1 LTVQPAVRVAD
12 LSKRYL
18 LGEQARL
25 DTSFR
30 ELLVNLAWTPWS
42 RLRRNRRA
50 PADPSFW
57 ALRDVSFD
65 VPAGEVIAIIGRNGA
80 GKSTLLK
87 VLSRIT
93 APTGGRIELRGRVA
107 SLLEVG
113 TGFHPELTGRENVFL
128 NGAILG
134 MRRAE
139 IVRKFDGIVE
149 FAEVARFID
158 TPVKRYSSGMY
169 LRLAFAVAAHLD
181 SEILLVDE
189 VLAVGD
195 AEFQQK
201 CLGKMQDVSRG
212 GRTVLFISHNMAA
225 VSALCS
231 RAIVLDGGR
240 TVFDGRT
247 VDALRHYLSD
257 HLDAG
262 AATWD
267 LEMAPRTAA
276 GLGDVARLTSLAAL
290 TARPE
295 GFAFGE
301 PLRFR
306 VSVASKVPMDGIVC
320 AINLDDM
327 TGARL
332 ATFES
337 DERAGAFRGLGP
349 GEHRIEVAVQAF
361 GLRPGTYYLSASL
374 YSGGHYH
381 DYVVRFGAVSVRP
394 FDDRTEDYV
403 QERPDRGAIHAP
415 ATWRVLE
422 AVEVTRA

>member
-1 LTVQPAVRVAD
+1 MNPAVRVAA
-12 LSKRYL
+12 LSKRYP
-18 LGEQARL
+18 LGERARL

-30 ELLVNLAWTPWS
+30 ELLVNVARRPIS
-42 RLRRNRRA
+42 RLRRRGHA
-50 PADPSFW
+50 AAGSSFW

-65 VPAGEVIAIIGRNGA
+65 VPPGQVIGIIGRNGA

-93 APTGGRIELRGRVA
+93 DPTAGRVELRGRVA

-139 IVRKFDGIVE
+139 IHRKFDAIVD
-149 FAEVARFID
+149 FAEVGRFID

-181 SEILLVDE
+181 GEILLVDE

-195 AEFQQK
+195 VAFQHK
-201 CLGKMQDVSRG
+201 CLGKMQDVGRG

-225 VSALCS
+225 VSALCT

-240 TVFDGRT
+240 PVFDGPT
-247 VDALRHYLSD
+247 PDAIRHYLT
-257 HLDAG
+257 HNLDAG
-262 AATWD
+262 AAAWD
-267 LEMAPRTAA
+267 LDRLPRDADD
-276 GLGDVARLTSLAAL
+276 LGRAARLTRAAAVM
-290 TARPE
+290 ARPE

-301 PLRFR
+301 ALRFH
-306 VSVASKVPMDGIVC
+306 VSVSSKVPLDRLVC

-337 DERAGAFRGLGP
+337 DERVGAFAGLGP
-349 GEHRIEVAVQAF
+349 GEHDIEAVVPPF

-374 YSGGHYH
+374 YSGGHYY
-381 DYVVRFGAVSVRP
+381 DYLVRFGTLSVRP
-394 FDDRTEDYV
+394 FDDRTDDYV
-403 QERPDRGAIHAP
+403 QQRPDLGAIHVP
-415 ATWRVLE
+415 ATWNVPNHRY
-422 AVEVTRA
+422 ASR